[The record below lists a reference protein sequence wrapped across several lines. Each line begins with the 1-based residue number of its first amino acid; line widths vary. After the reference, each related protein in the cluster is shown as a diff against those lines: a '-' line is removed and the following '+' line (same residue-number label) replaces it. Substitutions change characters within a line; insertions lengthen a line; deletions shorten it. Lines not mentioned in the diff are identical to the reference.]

1 MANIMRQWKD
11 KHAAQVVWL
20 SPGKRRLVFVMD
32 KPEPSGAP
40 FAAHMRCPACA
51 SEMRLLGIESENV
64 ARDLYTFVCP
74 KCERLEVR
82 GVSTV

>member
-40 FAAHMRCPACA
+40 FAALMRCPACA